1 MRARTHFLRTASL
14 LILSAAAASTHAAT
28 MTYDNEADFTTAIA
42 GLSSNTID
50 FDSATAGDLVLPGS
64 PFDGVT
70 FDYSLDYD
78 LSVDA
83 TYDTTSSSNYLGIND
98 FDGRFAGG
106 DSFDM
111 TFGSAQSAIGLYI
124 HIGFE
129 SLLFDNDITL
139 TTNTGLVANLS
150 ANADQQLLDGEAYF
164 IGLYSDSAADAFTSV
179 SFSSFPEDYYFNVD
193 DITFAQMSSPPGAVS
208 EPSSLILL
216 SLALGGLIRLRK
228 STC

>member
-1 MRARTHFLRTASL
+1 MREKTHFLKTASL
-14 LILSAAAASTHAAT
+14 LLLSAAAASTHAAT
-28 MTYDNEADFTTAIA
+28 MTFDNEADFTTAIA

-50 FDSATAGDLVLPGS
+50 FDAATSGELIPSGS
-64 PFDGVT
+64 QFNGVT
-70 FDYSLDYD
+70 FDYLLDYD
-78 LSVDA
+78 LSVDS

-139 TTNTGLVANLS
+139 TTDTGLIANLT
-150 ANADQQLLDGEAYF
+150 ANVDQQLTDGEAFF

-193 DITFAQMSSPPGAVS
+193 DITFAQMSSPPSEVS
-208 EPSSLILL
+208 EPSPLILL
-216 SLALGGLIRLRK
+216 SLALGGLVRLRK
-228 STC
+228 SSS